1 MSFID
6 DNFTVHYDGKGE
18 RIALHQMDGGQV
30 SRSILALVTLY
41 DESFKEAN
49 KLYKTNIVSQVYVE
63 GGMQPGSIK
72 WLMRLIA
79 NDEGSQILLNENT
92 PLKQRVLNSISKTIE
107 LIRNM
112 DLSTTD
118 IVIHETDSGYSV
130 VIDSDFVEVD
140 EMQCA
145 ILTNEKIRGALAS
158 LASPLDGTELDT
170 LTISSNH
177 ESISA
182 FQITAKDRAKF
193 VQKRKHTKI
202 VAEGDFSG
210 FYYIDTLSY
219 SPKSK
224 WLLINK
230 DKPKE
235 SINGLIIDTAFLVR
249 VSENKEKFSKDDLL
263 EVEGKWYEEKSK
275 LTAKPKR
282 TYHITTV
289 KQHISAGDNQ
299 WDLILQ

>member
-6 DNFTVHYDGKGE
+6 DNFTVHYDGNGE
-18 RIALHQMDGGQV
+18 RIALHQMDGAQV

-49 KLYKTNIVSQVYVE
+49 KLYKTKIVSKVYVE
-63 GGMQPGSIK
+63 GGMQPGSLK

-79 NDEGSQILLNENT
+79 NDTGSQILLNEKT

-107 LIRNM
+107 LIRTM

-118 IVIHETDSGYSV
+118 IVIHETDSGFSV
-130 VIDSDFVEVD
+130 IIDNEFVEID
-140 EMQCA
+140 DMQCA
-145 ILTNEKIRGALAS
+145 ILTNDKIRGALAS
-158 LASPLDGTELDT
+158 LASPLDGNELDT
-170 LTISSNH
+170 LTISSSH
-177 ESISA
+177 DFISE
-182 FQITAKDRAKF
+182 FKITSEDRIKF

-202 VAEGDFSG
+202 VADGEFSG

-235 SINGLIIDTAFLVR
+235 SINGLIIDTAFLAR

-282 TYHITTV
+282 TYHITNV
-289 KQHISAGDNQ
+289 KQHISVGDNQ
-299 WDLILQ
+299 WDLISQ